1 VDDVIGLKRW
11 MLTNIDLFSKCLAV
25 KLMIYATGREPRHIE
40 VKEIEDIVESNRK
53 NKQGFQDLFVDLILS
68 ETFRSK

>member
-1 VDDVIGLKRW
+1 MDDVIGLKRW

-25 KLMIYATGREPRHIE
+25 KLMIYATGREPSHFE
-40 VKEIEDIVESNRK
+40 VNEIEDIVKSNRE
-53 NKQGFQDLFVDLILS
+53 NEHGFQDLFVDLILS